1 MLEIIAYLA
10 PAVVLFVVAALC
22 GIVCAVA
29 CTLYFRRTREYAQI
43 ERMMMFAVIVL
54 SAFACGI
61 AFNLGSDIAWRATM
75 FIVFPLMG
83 AGIWA
88 YMRVVRVL
96 VDQGLVDLRDPSEW

>member
-10 PAVVLFVVAALC
+10 PAVMLFVVAALC
-22 GIVCAVA
+22 GLVCAVS
-29 CTLYFRRTREYAQI
+29 CTLYFRRTREYAQV

-54 SAFACGI
+54 AGLACTV

-88 YMRVVRVL
+88 YAHIVRVL

>member
-1 MLEIIAYLA
+1 MFEIIAYLA
-10 PAVVLFVVAALC
+10 PAILLFAVAALC

-29 CTLYFRRTREYAQI
+29 CTLYFRRTREYAQV

-83 AGIWA
+83 AGILA
-88 YMRVVRVL
+88 YARVVRAL
-96 VDQGLVDLRDPSEW
+96 ADQGLVDMRDPSEW